1 MSTVVNLTVQ
11 FRGLP
16 DIDTA
21 IDTVRSVLVEELH
34 AAEGRIELALER
46 IGTKDVMVSFIAY

>member
-1 MSTVVNLTVQ
+1 MSAIVNLAVQ

-16 DIDTA
+16 DVDTA

-34 AAEGRIELALER
+34 AAEDRIELALER